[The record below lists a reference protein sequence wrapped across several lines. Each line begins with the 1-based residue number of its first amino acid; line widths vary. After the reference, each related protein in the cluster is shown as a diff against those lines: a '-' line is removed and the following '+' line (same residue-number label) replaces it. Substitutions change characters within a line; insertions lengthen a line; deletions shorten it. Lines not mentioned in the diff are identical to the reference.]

1 MAITVQADKLPPVF
15 TEVVRRP
22 TLPGFGRMN
31 QAAFGYQYALTDYLE
46 VQAGVSAIKYS
57 FPMSVGASF
66 GASGSLIYHPSGRFR
81 LTASEHLPRQIVM
94 AFIRIPMD

>member
-1 MAITVQADKLPPVF
+1 
-15 TEVVRRP
+15 
-22 TLPGFGRMN
+22 MN

-66 GASGSLIYHPSGRFR
+66 GAVSYTHLTLPTKCEQCRSRWSPYH
-81 LTASEHLPRQIVM
+81 
-94 AFIRIPMD
+94 

>member
-1 MAITVQADKLPPVF
+1 
-15 TEVVRRP
+15 
-22 TLPGFGRMN
+22 MN

-66 GASGSLIYHPSGRFR
+66 GASGSLIYHLPGASVSRP
-81 LTASEHLPRQIVM
+81 SEHLPRQIVM

>member
-1 MAITVQADKLPPVF
+1 MAITVQADKLPRF
-15 TEVVRRP
+15 LRKWFADHSS
-22 TLPGFGRMN
+22 GFGRMN

-81 LTASEHLPRQIVM
+81 LTAFGTFTRQIVM